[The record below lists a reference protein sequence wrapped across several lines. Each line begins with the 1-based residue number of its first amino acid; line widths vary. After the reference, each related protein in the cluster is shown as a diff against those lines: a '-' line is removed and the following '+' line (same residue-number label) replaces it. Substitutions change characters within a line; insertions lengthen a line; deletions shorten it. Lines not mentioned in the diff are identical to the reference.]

1 MDDWDLFRRAR
12 GGEKMK
18 HIMLGRHVAVLR
30 AAKLCKYKLLHSNR
44 LWYGTITVFTRGHER
59 YFVNGRFKSWR

>member
-1 MDDWDLFRRAR
+1 
-12 GGEKMK
+12 MK

-30 AAKLCKYKLLHSNR
+30 AVKLCKYKLLHSNR
-44 LWYGTITVFTRGHER
+44 IWYGTITVFTRGHER